1 MRGWKCGV
9 LSRSRACLASGC
21 DLWWGGPKEGMG
33 GARHASKAPD
43 GYTCLGHPPR
53 GPTRPLTKP
62 QNRVQGHVLPDVS
75 QGGHRQ
81 LVCQVQGRSEIE
93 AVTWGGEG
101 GTAGERQPLGHGT
114 RGEGSRQGWQSAL
127 GMATARGTAPR
138 SRPGAGTGGRSHQCS
153 LSKALSRSSLEGLR

>member
-1 MRGWKCGV
+1 MR
-9 LSRSRACLASGC
+9 
-21 DLWWGGPKEGMG
+21 

-53 GPTRPLTKP
+53 SPTRPLTKP

-101 GTAGERQPLGHGT
+101 GAAGERQPLGHGT
-114 RGEGSRQGWQSAL
+114 WGEGHGRGGSRLWGWPWSGEPLLGPAL
-127 GMATARGTAPR
+127 GQAL
-138 SRPGAGTGGRSHQCS
+138 GGGLTNVVFQRHC
-153 LSKALSRSSLEGLR
+153 LALF